1 MANVMTK
8 SNLGRITTVVHPEG
22 RSDNNPEAG
31 TGAAAMEEHYLLAC
45 SACFFITQRMMSP
58 GMVSCRVC
66 RALSHQSRKWTTSLP
81 KG

>member
-45 SACFFITQRMMSP
+45 SSTFLHSLQTCIEIVLPTMS
-58 GMVSCRVC
+58 
-66 RALSHQSRKWTTSLP
+66 
-81 KG
+81 